1 MLVKEELRKLRS
13 LKATPKMIQIASNDI
28 DNKKYKVL
36 LRVQNL
42 KGFIK
47 IAVFNPK
54 KIRKGILTPRLELF
68 INPQTGENISRKID
82 DNNAETG
89 WSNGYITNLTNY
101 WRWSSCS
108 YISNDGNNT
117 LKQLGNEKDVM
128 WRIFYYQ
135 QEKRKEK
142 NDKREKLK
150 LEEWDKEMGL
160 VPEPPKG
167 VDEWLHKKVIE
178 DNYVFYNKKTG
189 VCYCSY
195 CRKEMPLEK
204 ELPVMKTIYK
214 HNNKAKCYSCGKTVK
229 MKNINQLAKLTVT
242 KGYSYQVI
250 SKISNAIVIRVF
262 WIQLYYNK
270 KDYKKPYR
278 QVEEYIRIIFD
289 GKSIKQYYYDYYK
302 NSYKRWIAKNSK
314 DYYCYPYAP
323 YLYKKNL
330 RSIESVI
337 GKKSA
342 IVQYIRAG
350 NKNIKT
356 YIEKELE
363 KPYLE
368 KIIKAGLNELG
379 RDVIDRSKYLPN
391 PKYDEC
397 ATELAKILLIDKNRL
412 ARLRKMKMQNY
423 AALMWLQE
431 EKKNDTTYDNEL
443 IEEFALDDIIPFSFE
458 FLEAKMSYRKIYN
471 YLIVQTDPDETLKST
486 ISTWKDYMNMAKKL
500 GMRTECEQIYKPKN
514 LKDEHDK
521 CVEMMQKGELE
532 IETKALENK
541 WPTATAIIKTLTKY
555 EYKGEKYSIVAPKS
569 IYDIVVEGTIL
580 KHCVHTCDFYFDAIC
595 RKESYILF
603 LRRNDRINT
612 PYYTLEVEP
621 SGNIRQKRTTGDN
634 QNKDFQNATDFL
646 KKWQQVIKQRLD
658 DEDKKLGE
666 KSNELRK
673 KKYKELR
680 EKGSKIWHGRLAG
693 KLLADVLENDF
704 MSAM

>member
-13 LKATPKMIQIASNDI
+13 LKATTKMIQIASNDI

-36 LRVQNL
+36 LRVQNQ

-47 IAVFNPK
+47 IAVFDPK
-54 KIRKGILTPRLELF
+54 KIRKGILTPGLELF

-89 WSNGYITNLTNY
+89 WSNGYIINLTNY
-101 WRWSSCS
+101 WWCSSCS
-108 YISNDGNNT
+108 YINKDGNNT

-135 QEKRKEK
+135 QKKRKEK
-142 NDKREKLK
+142 DDKREKLK
-150 LEEWDKEMGL
+150 LEEWDRDMDM

-167 VDEWLHKKVIE
+167 VDEWLHRHIID
-178 DNYVFYNKKTG
+178 DNFVFYNKKEG
-189 VCYCSY
+189 KCYCSY

-204 ELPVMKTIYK
+204 ELPIMKPIYK
-214 HNNKAKCYSCGKTVK
+214 HNKKGKCYSCGKKVS
-229 MKNINQLAKLTVT
+229 MKNINQLANMTIT
-242 KGYSYQVI
+242 NNYIYRVI
-250 SKISNAIVIRVF
+250 SKISEGIVIRTFV
-262 WIQLYYNK
+262 IQLYYYK
-270 KDYKKPYR
+270 TSYKKPYR
-278 QVEEYIRIIFD
+278 QVSEIDRTIFD
-289 GKSIKQYYYDYYK
+289 GKKIKQYRYEVYK
-302 NSYKRWIAKNSK
+302 HSYKRWIKTNMN
-314 DYYCYPYAP
+314 YYYYPDTP
-323 YLYKKNL
+323 YLYKGNL
-330 RSIESVI
+330 RSIEKII

-342 IVQYIRAG
+342 MIQYIREG
-350 NKNIKT
+350 NNNVNK
-356 YIEKELE
+356 YIENEIE

-368 KIIKAGLNELG
+368 KIMKAGLIKLGIELIGNNLPAPEFNKNE
-379 RDVIDRSKYLPN
+379 
-391 PKYDEC
+391 
-397 ATELAKILLIDKNRL
+397 TELVKILCIDKGRFNRL
-412 ARLRKMKMQNY
+412 KKMEVQNR
-423 AALMWLQE
+423 ATLIWLQE
-431 EKKNDTTYDNEL
+431 EKKNDTTYDNEM
-443 IEEFALDDIIPFSFE
+443 IEEFAREDITPFSFN
-458 FLEAKMSYRKIYN
+458 FLEGKMSYKKIYN
-471 YLIVQTDPDETLKST
+471 YLFAQTNPDEDLETT
-486 ISTWKDYMNMAKKL
+486 ISTWKDYMNMAQKL
-500 GMRTECEQIYKPKN
+500 GMRTECEQIYKPKK

-521 CVEMMQKGELE
+521 CVEMMQQGEME
-532 IETKALENK
+532 VEAKALENK
-541 WPTATAIIKTLTKY
+541 WPTANEIIKTLTKY
-555 EYKGEKYSIVAPKS
+555 EYQGERYSIVAPKS

-603 LRRNDRINT
+603 LRKNNSINA

-646 KKWQQVIKQRLD
+646 KEWQQVIKQRLD

-693 KLLADVLENDF
+693 KLLADVLEKDF